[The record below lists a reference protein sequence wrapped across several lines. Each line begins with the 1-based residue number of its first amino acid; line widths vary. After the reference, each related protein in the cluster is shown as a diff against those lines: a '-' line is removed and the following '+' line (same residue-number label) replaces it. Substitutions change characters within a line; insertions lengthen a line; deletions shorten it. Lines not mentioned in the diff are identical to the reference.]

1 MIAPKKEVRMKRI
14 AGLSALLLLTIAF
27 SASAADP
34 KCTIHP
40 KKGATKEELASLA
53 KVSQSDAQAAALATF
68 QDRSKATVKEV
79 ELEAEHGCLVYSF
92 DIAVSGKSGAQE
104 VQVDAGNGKVLSSK
118 HESPKKEAAE
128 KAKEKAEKKPKS

>member
-1 MIAPKKEVRMKRI
+1 MTRI
-14 AGLSALLLLTIAF
+14 TGLSAVLLLVAIAS
-27 SASAADP
+27 SASAAHP
-34 KCTIHP
+34 TCTIHP

-68 QDRSKATVKEV
+68 KDASKATVKEV
-79 ELEAEHGCLVYSF
+79 ELEAEHGCLIYSF
-92 DIAVSGKSGAQE
+92 DIAVSGKSGVQE

-118 HESPKKEAAE
+118 HEGPKAEAAE